1 MSNKWFH
8 TSRGKISEVIID
20 PDNSEVVKQFRGF
33 DDHEKNRRSIKGRGS
48 HTHSFLRELECLRRL
63 KGHEHF
69 PQLIDYD
76 MEDLWI
82 KMSYCGEPYPCEG
95 RPTRRDLVDQANR
108 IVDTLARVDIKY
120 PYRRRVRINKRE
132 GIFIEC
138 LAAGNVNI
146 WQDRLYLIDFEAAY
160 PVNSEY
166 DRYFQ
171 QDFKDQFKDYGYN
184 TQEFRSLFADFLV
197 PNGLAL
203 NTRAYNKLG
212 DKRHMSTNSPRMR
225 DTWNNYQFNP
235 VGDNIADRIKAFD
248 LRSYADPN
256 KTIIDIGANHGRFGV
271 ELKDLFKEVH
281 CVEPFAPA
289 PDPMP
294 DNMTWHRQGFKEF
307 SQSNG
312 RQYDLVLTFACTL
325 QIAEIDLLQENQI
338 AQAHAALVSPGGHL
352 IYETQKQK
360 DRNRN
365 QIHVAK
371 IVANLRH
378 LLGNEIKSG
387 DSPRGDGR
395 QFFVFQNSK

>member
-1 MSNKWFH
+1 MSKWFH
-8 TSRGKISEVIID
+8 TSRGKISEVLIN
-20 PDNSEVVKQFRGF
+20 PTTSEVVKQFRGF
-33 DDHEKNRRSIKGRGS
+33 DDPTKNRRSIKGRGS

-63 KGHEHF
+63 KGQEHF
-69 PQLIDYD
+69 PQLIDHD

-82 KMSYCGEPYPCEG
+82 KMSYCGKPYPCVS
-95 RPTRRDLVDQANR
+95 RPTRRDLMDQAKS

-138 LAAGNVNI
+138 LAAANINI

-160 PVNSEY
+160 PVGSRY
-166 DRYFQ
+166 DQYFEQ
-171 QDFKDQFKDYGYN
+171 EFKDYFKDYGYS

-203 NTRAYNKLG
+203 NTRAYNKIG
-212 DKRHMSTNSPRMR
+212 DKQHMSTNSPRLR
-225 DTWNNYQFNP
+225 DTWNDYQNRP
-235 VGDNIADRIKAFD
+235 VGNNIADRIKSFG
-248 LRSYADPN
+248 LESFADREASLL
-256 KTIIDIGANHGRFGV
+256 DVGANLGGFGV
-271 ELKDLFKEVH
+271 ELKDLFREVH

-294 DNMTWHRQGFKEF
+294 DNMTWHKKGFREF
-307 SQSNG
+307 SQTNE

-325 QIAEIDLLQENQI
+325 QIAEIDLMQENEI
-338 AQAHAALVSPGGHL
+338 AQAHAALVAPGGHL

-360 DRNRN
+360 DRERN

-378 LLGNEIKSG
+378 HLGTEIRSG
-387 DSPRGDGR
+387 DSPRGHGR
-395 QFFVFQNSK
+395 QFFVFQKTK